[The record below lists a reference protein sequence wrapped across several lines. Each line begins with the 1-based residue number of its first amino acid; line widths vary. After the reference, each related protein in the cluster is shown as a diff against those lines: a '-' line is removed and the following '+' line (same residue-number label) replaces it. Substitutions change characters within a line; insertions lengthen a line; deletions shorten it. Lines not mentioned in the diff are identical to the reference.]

1 MQDAEDNMAN
11 AATELEQNANLRGS
25 FVAQIAANAVRTHSL
40 ENRMEATNMV

>member
-1 MQDAEDNMAN
+1 MAN
-11 AATELEQNANLRGS
+11 SVIGTTTELEQHANLRGS